1 MFDWLDN
8 TVIKLCNMPP
18 VGTDLNTVKEQ
29 LNEMKVRSRPGRKL
43 GVLLLPGRGG
53 FAHLYSACLAVLRIR
68 LSALFFI
75 YGPFISLKLL
85 RGILSTRTAQ

>member
-29 LNEMKVRSRPGRKL
+29 LNEMKVGELNGTWFS
-43 GVLLLPGRGG
+43 
-53 FAHLYSACLAVLRIR
+53 SACFVLEAEFCSWFLFVFPPLHSLAGV
-68 LSALFFI
+68 
-75 YGPFISLKLL
+75 
-85 RGILSTRTAQ
+85 